1 VTMHR
6 LNGGS
11 AAARTGV
18 ILAAGFGSRLKGVS
32 STTSLKPLTSVA
44 GTPLLVRAIRSL
56 EVAGCARVVIVIG
69 YGADN
74 VESQVRRAHRGT
86 AELVFAPNSRYDL
99 KNGVSVLTAAPHVP
113 GEFILMMADHVVGD
127 EVMSLA
133 GAHRPVPGGATLLV
147 DYKLD
152 TIFDMDDATK
162 VLSQGDEIRAIGKQI
177 PDYDCV
183 DTGVFVCTQGL
194 LDSLAR
200 VYAAAGD
207 ASLSDGV
214 QALADGG
221 RMRILD
227 IGDGFWQDVDT
238 PEMLAHAERVLAG
251 DRGMAHA
258 AGF

>member
-1 VTMHR
+1 MHR
-6 LNGGS
+6 LNGA

-32 STTSLKPLTSVA
+32 STTFLKPLTSVA

-56 EVAGCARVVIVIG
+56 EVAGCARVVVVTG
-69 YGADN
+69 FGADN
-74 VESQVRRAHRGT
+74 VESQVRRAHRGA
-86 AELVFAPNSRYDL
+86 AELIFAENARYDL

-127 EVMSLA
+127 DVMVLA
-133 GAHRPVPGGATLLV
+133 GAHNPVTDGATLLV

-152 TIFDMDDATK
+152 SIFDMDDATK
-162 VLSQGDEIRAIGKQI
+162 VLSNGDQIRAIGKQI

-183 DTGVFVCTQGL
+183 DTGVFVCTAGL
-194 LDSLAR
+194 MQALET
-200 VYAAAGD
+200 VYEAQGD
-207 ASLSDGV
+207 ASLSEGV
-214 QALADGG
+214 QALADTG

-238 PEMLAHAERVLAG
+238 PEMLAHAEQVLAAEL
-251 DRGMAHA
+251 GMARA
-258 AGF
+258 S